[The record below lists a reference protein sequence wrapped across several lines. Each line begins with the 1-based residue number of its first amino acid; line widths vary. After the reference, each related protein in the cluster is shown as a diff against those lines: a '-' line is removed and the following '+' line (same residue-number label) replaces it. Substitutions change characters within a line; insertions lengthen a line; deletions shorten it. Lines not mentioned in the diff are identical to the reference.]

1 MHPWAVYWPRVQV
14 QWSAPLICRVLHHP
28 EIEQF
33 DFEEAPLGRLK
44 RPHVIEAAVWFSI
57 VVIFFAGSFDFNQP
71 IEIYKFGATGWP
83 RVVITMLLLAAAGN
97 LYYQFQHGSAAQAGR
112 VGVADSDD
120 NDADYSDPSTVM
132 KVVAV
137 LLTPFIFAV
146 LLKPV
151 GIYFAAPFF
160 IAAVI
165 LLFGE
170 RRLRAI
176 LITTLVIYLIF
187 LILFVVVLNAPLPQ
201 GNMSPFYDYS
211 ALILKINTNIQQLW

>member
-1 MHPWAVYWPRVQV
+1 M
-14 QWSAPLICRVLHHP
+14 
-28 EIEQF
+28 
-33 DFEEAPLGRLK
+33 GRLNK
-44 RPHVIEAAVWFSI
+44 SHLVEAAVWFSI
-57 VVIFFAGSFDFNQP
+57 VAVFFVSSFDFNQP

-83 RVVITMLLLAAAGN
+83 RVVIALLLLAAAGN
-97 LYYQFQHGSAAQAGR
+97 LFYQFQHGSAMQEGR
-112 VGVADSDD
+112 VGVADSEGS
-120 NDADYSDPSTVM
+120 DADYSNPYTLM
-132 KVVAV
+132 KVVSV
-137 LLTPFIFAV
+137 LLTPFIFAL

-151 GIYFAAPFF
+151 GIYFGAPFF

-165 LLFGE
+165 MLFGE
-170 RRLRAI
+170 RRWRSI